1 MKSQA
6 KIAAV
11 VVLLLGAVAVVAVIA
26 LVLVGLSMVG
36 PLIERRVVEEARERG
51 IALEVGELDWGIGWI
66 TIRNSRFQLIGV
78 SGIRGEVK
86 SAELGLE
93 GFEPV
98 SIDATGIDV
107 RAVGSAASLLLQLS
121 EWTKNYPEAYELR
134 VVARELGVRWTP
146 IPGGKEWLTVD
157 GGTIIPTQEGG
168 RLGAE
173 SAHVAGIDLGKIG
186 AAWTKSETVVGLGF
200 GIGSASQAPV
210 RVVVKPALARPSA
223 DITLMPVD
231 LNQLA
236 GPLGVALPI
245 EGVTASGVAHLEFP
259 PPGEQGEV
267 TGNLQAQL
275 DGYIPPHPA
284 ELDGFM
290 FGKTTKFESKL
301 ALSEDRKTV
310 TLTDSKVT
318 AGAFALRGR
327 GTITRADPHARIQ
340 LGLQGALACTALANA
355 AAKSHL
361 GRTIGSLVGEV
372 AKRALKGSVSVF
384 VKIDADT
391 RDLAA
396 AKLVRTIGVG
406 CGLKPIDPRALEAV
420 KDLIDLL
427 DLPALPDGLPALPS
441 AFPLPSSFP
450 PPGDFQLPDLL
461 DLPRPGER
469 TNARPAP
476 SG

>member
-1 MKSQA
+1 VKSKA

-11 VVLLLGAVAVVAVIA
+11 VVLLLGVAAVVGVIA
-26 LVLVGLSMVG
+26 LVLVGLNMVG
-36 PLIERRVVEEARERG
+36 PLLERRIVEEARERG
-51 IALEVGELDWGIGWI
+51 VALEVGELDWSIGQI
-66 TIRNSRFQLIGV
+66 EIKNSRFQLIGV
-78 SGIRGEVK
+78 DGIRGEIE
-86 SAELGLE
+86 SAEIGLN

-107 RAVGSAASLLLQLS
+107 RAVGSAAALVLQLS
-121 EWTKNYPEAYELR
+121 EWTKNYPQTYDLR
-134 VVARELGVRWTP
+134 VVAKELGVRWTP
-146 IPGGKEWLTVD
+146 TPGGKEWLTVD
-157 GGTIIPTQEGG
+157 GGTVVPTQEGG
-168 RLGAE
+168 RIGAE

-186 AAWTKSETVVGLGF
+186 AAWSKSETVVGLGF
-200 GIGSASQAPV
+200 GIGNASQAPV
-210 RVVVKPALARPSA
+210 RIVVKPKLARPTA

-245 EGVTASGVAHLEFP
+245 DGVTASGVAHLEFP
-259 PPGEQGEV
+259 PPGEEGEV
-267 TGNLQAQL
+267 TGNFQARL

-290 FGKTTKFESKL
+290 FGKTTKFASKL
-301 ALSEDRKTV
+301 VLSEDRRTV

-327 GTITRADPHARIQ
+327 GTITRPDQHARVQ

-355 AAKSHL
+355 AAQSHL
-361 GRTIGSLVGEV
+361 GQALGSLVGEV

-396 AKLVRTIGVG
+396 AKMVRTIGVG

-420 KDLIDLL
+420 KDLVDLL
-427 DLPALPDGLPALPS
+427 DLPALPGGLPALPS
-441 AFPLPSSFP
+441 AFPIPSSFP
-450 PPGDFQLPDLL
+450 SPVDLHIPDLL
-461 DLPRPGER
+461 DLPAPGEPAR
-469 TNARPAP
+469 ARPAP

>member
-1 MKSQA
+1 MKSKL

-11 VVLLLGAVAVVAVIA
+11 VVVLLGAVAVVAVVA

-36 PLIERRVVEEARERG
+36 PFLEQRIEEEARERG

-66 TIRNSRFQLIGV
+66 TIRDSRFQLIGV
-78 SGIRGEVK
+78 SGMRGEVK
-86 SAELGLE
+86 TAEIGLD
-93 GFEPV
+93 GLEPV
-98 SIDATGIDV
+98 SVDATGIDV
-107 RAVGSAASLLLQLS
+107 RAVGSAASLVLQLS
-121 EWTKNYPEAYELR
+121 EWTKNYPQTYALR
-134 VVARELGVRWTP
+134 VVAKELGVRWTP
-146 IPGGKEWLTVD
+146 TPGGKEWLTVD
-157 GGTIIPTQEGG
+157 GGTVVPTQDGG
-168 RLGAE
+168 RIGAE

-200 GIGSASQAPV
+200 GIGNASQAPV
-210 RVVVKPALARPSA
+210 RVVVKPTLARPTA
-223 DITLMPVD
+223 DVTLMPVD

-245 EGVTASGVAHLEFP
+245 EGVTASGVAHLEYP
-259 PPGEQGEV
+259 PPGQQGEV
-267 TGNLQAQL
+267 TGSFQVQL
-275 DGYIPPHPA
+275 DGYIPPHPV

-301 ALSEDRKTV
+301 VLSEDRKTV
-310 TLTDSKVT
+310 TLTESKVT

-327 GTITRADPHARIQ
+327 GTITRTDQHARVQ
-340 LGLQGALACTALANA
+340 LGLQGALACTALASA

-361 GRTIGSLVGEV
+361 GQAIGSLVGEV
-372 AKRALKGSVSVF
+372 AKRALQGSVSVF

-396 AKLVRTIGVG
+396 AKMVRTIGVG
-406 CGLKPIDPRALEAV
+406 CGLKPIDPEALEAV
-420 KDLIDLL
+420 RDLVDLL

-441 AFPLPSSFP
+441 AFPIPSAFP
-450 PPGDFQLPDLL
+450 PRIDLPIPDLL

-469 TNARPAP
+469 AGARPVP